1 MLKYWTKNRFLF
13 DIVSG
18 IALSLLFCFAFVSP
32 SYGSYSKAYA
42 ENTIYLNTKID
53 YQVPNPSKDQLD
65 EIKELTFVD
74 DVFGYYFTK
83 TNISGG
89 KSAKINLLMSDTINS
104 VDITMFS
111 SRSLKTKTIQ
121 ADKAAFIDEKASK
134 ILNAGL
140 GDRINISI
148 ASSKIDYVVCGIYE
162 STSVYPDGTV
172 LIEFTGEA
180 KKTYEANASSNSYSG
195 AFIDASNEEECNEYL
210 NSYIPMGRLKDRS
223 EFSTD
228 EAYNLY
234 NNSILSG
241 NYSNE
246 ISNFCSQRPM
256 AVDVVGAE
264 KNILTKM
271 TFIGAAAVGIVFLVI
286 NEILRFRK
294 AENHY
299 FSALL
304 KNKKSISKYRLL
316 SFVVGLASYGTTA
329 VVISLLTS
337 ELSVVVIPLVFS
349 AGLFSVTHILNLIQ
363 DRSYLKK

>member
-32 SYGSYSKAYA
+32 SYGSYSRAYA

-53 YQVPNPSKDQLD
+53 YQVPNPSKDQLG

-89 KSAKINLLMSDTINS
+89 ESAKINLLMSDTMNS
-104 VDITMFS
+104 VGMTMFGP
-111 SRSLKTKTIQ
+111 RSLKTKTIQ
-121 ADKAAFIDEKASK
+121 ADNAAFIDEKAAK
-134 ILNAGL
+134 ALNAGL

-162 STSVYPDGTV
+162 STNAYPDGAV
-172 LIEFTGEA
+172 LIEFAGEA
-180 KKTYEANASSNSYSG
+180 KITYEANASSKAYSG
-195 AFIDASNEEECNEYL
+195 AFIDASNEQECKQYL

-246 ISNFCSQRPM
+246 ISDFCSQRPM
-256 AVDVVGAE
+256 AVDAVNTE
-264 KNILTKM
+264 KSGLTKM
-271 TFIGAAAVGIVFLVI
+271 TFIGAAAVGVAFLAI

-294 AENHY
+294 SENHY

-304 KNKKSISKYRLL
+304 KNKKSISTYRWL
-316 SFVVGLASYGTTA
+316 SFVIGLSSYVAGT

-337 ELSVVVIPLVFS
+337 ELSVVIIPLALS
-349 AGLFSVTHILNLIQ
+349 AGLFTVTHILNLIQ